1 MAIELEFPV
10 GTCTYTTQPLPQEH
24 HRRFFNTNS
33 PRSYIL
39 VCLRSESPPVV
50 EGLGLLFRREAPG
63 SLELGGLDDKIN
75 GFRSIRDIMR
85 EKNFNLVIDSRHSSA
100 IASQFGLQMDVLP
113 QSGQNGDRHDW
124 VIDPDTN
131 QIIKKPDERVAAR
144 RCYQTASN
152 AVNALTKSVL
162 QEELW
167 INRHVNQLA
176 ESPCEVH
183 FEPKGTQVTADAKFT
198 DPAMLSTLWLSVPHL
213 TKNGTQVTLAV
224 HKDGQIS
231 QYKGTVSRDVDK
243 TPGGRL
249 SISIDPPEAEARRDL
264 ASLVASLNEATTARL
279 HFDIDRK
286 LYNQRFAAVKDV
298 FETDLSQR
306 SAEDRAANRLLKEL
320 LIGGTSGPI
329 GDTPLELPNFDL
341 VGGIPDAYLKALKWE
356 APSDT
361 RDRYFNY
368 VTNRTRLGLVGITGE
383 FTINLLAVT
392 AILFTANPS
401 IGKVFLSASNDIRL
415 YAIAERIQNLGLR
428 ISSKPNIQD
437 PTPLVVVGSDLDLE
451 VDEFI
456 LRISQPKVKP
466 RHHLSVCCR
475 LLGLMNYKVGCF
487 PDLDHPKLMKI
498 RTKISTESRYKHI
511 RDVHGSKS
519 EFCNDFVQRGHIRGL
534 MESIVSAADVLGT
547 MPDVCRDHP
556 YDEVRKK
563 AKGIVL
569 HHAASI
575 SRNDALVVLGDCFKP
590 LAMDGCE
597 NRRVKPLIGESG
609 DHYNAFFE
617 DAEMSILRFIIWSGH
632 PFI

>member
-10 GTCTYTTQPLPQEH
+10 GTWTYTTQPLPQEH
-24 HRRFFNTNS
+24 HRRLFDTNS

-39 VCLRSESPPVV
+39 VCLRSEYPPVV

-63 SLELGGLDDKIN
+63 SLELGGLDDKIH
-75 GFRSIRDIMR
+75 GFRSLRDIMR
-85 EKNFNLVIDSRHSSA
+85 EKNFNLVIDSRHFSA
-100 IASQFGLQMDVLP
+100 ISSQFGLQLDVSP

-124 VIDPDTN
+124 VIDPGTD
-131 QIIKKPDERVAAR
+131 QIIKKPDEKVAAR
-144 RCYQTASN
+144 RCYQTADN
-152 AVNALTKSVL
+152 AFNALTKSVL

-167 INRHVNQLA
+167 INRHVKQLA

-183 FEPKGTQVTADAKFT
+183 FEPEGTKVTADAKFT
-198 DPAMLSTLWLSVPHL
+198 DPAMLSTLWLSVPNL
-213 TKNGTQVTLAV
+213 TKNGTQVTL
-224 HKDGQIS
+224 
-231 QYKGTVSRDVDK
+231 YK
-243 TPGGRL
+243 
-249 SISIDPPEAEARRDL
+249 
-264 ASLVASLNEATTARL
+264 
-279 HFDIDRK
+279 
-286 LYNQRFAAVKDV
+286 QRVAAVKDV
-298 FETDLSQR
+298 FQTDLSQR
-306 SAEDRAANRLLKEL
+306 SAGDRAANRLLKEL
-320 LIGGTSGPI
+320 LVGGTSGPI

-341 VGGIPDAYLKALKWE
+341 VGGVPDAYLKALKWE

-361 RDRYFNY
+361 RDKYFNY
-368 VTNRTRLGLVGITGE
+368 VTSRTRLGLVSITGE

-437 PTPLVVVGSDLDLE
+437 HTPLVVIGSDLNLE
-451 VDEFI
+451 IDEFI
-456 LRISQPKVKP
+456 LRISKSNVKP

-487 PDLDHPKLMKI
+487 PDLDHPKLKKI

-519 EFCNDFVQRGHIRGL
+519 KFCNDFVQRGHIRGL

-597 NRRVKPLIGESG
+597 SRRVRPLIGENG

-617 DAEMSILRFIIWSGH
+617 DAEMSILRFIIWSGN